1 MTRPKLMFSSRVFG
15 TDTEKILSYAQAQG
29 YGGVEWYLNSFRLRT
44 PQTRRDTFFRS
55 LDRYPDLR
63 YTFHLPTVDVE
74 LAHGNLLIAEASLR
88 YMQLYIEYLAPWLQQ
103 QSEPQIITLHVGSNS
118 IPVEELDWHTALRHL
133 EELGRF
139 AAERNGMV
147 LLENLKVGWTTDPH
161 THLEMIQRAGLKGL
175 TFDTGHAASNPK
187 VRGGELKL
195 VEYVDLLRDHIRHVH
210 FYFYESLDKGSH
222 IPPQEWDEV
231 AEVWRR
237 VVNLPHVQSVVLELS
252 SQEELE
258 QTFKLLMENKEKW

>member
-1 MTRPKLMFSSRVFG
+1 
-15 TDTEKILSYAQAQG
+15 
-29 YGGVEWYLNSFRLRT
+29 
-44 PQTRRDTFFRS
+44 
-55 LDRYPDLR
+55 
-63 YTFHLPTVDVE
+63 
-74 LAHGNLLIAEASLR
+74 
-88 YMQLYIEYLAPWLQQ
+88 MQLYIEYLAPGCA

-118 IPVEELDWHTALRHL
+118 IPVEELDWDTALRHL

-147 LLENLKVGWTTDPH
+147 LLENLKVGWTTDPN
-161 THLEMIQRAGLKGL
+161 THLEMIQRAGLQGL

-187 VRGGELKL
+187 VRGGELRL
-195 VEYVDLLRDHIRHVH
+195 VEYVDLLQGHIRHVH

-222 IPPQEWDEV
+222 VPPQRWDEV
-231 AEVWRR
+231 AEVWRK

-258 QTFKLLMENKEKW
+258 QTFAAHGQQGEVVIMSKELNIREELDFYRRELLENILPFWIERALDRTTAGILPASTTGNGACQHRQVCVVPGPAGVGFCRTCGHAR